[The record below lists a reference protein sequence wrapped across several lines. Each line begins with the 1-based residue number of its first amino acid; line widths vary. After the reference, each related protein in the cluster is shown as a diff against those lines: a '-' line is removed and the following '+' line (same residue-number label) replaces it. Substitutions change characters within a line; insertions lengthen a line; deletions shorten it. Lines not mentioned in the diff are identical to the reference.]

1 MPDTTSRYRQAK
13 YRNLQA
19 ERGYVKLQIWVRP
32 NDADF
37 IKAFVRTRRKEERRI
52 KGLEDAA

>member
-13 YRNLQA
+13 YRKKQE
-19 ERGYVKLQIWVRP
+19 ERGYVKLQIWVMP
-32 NDADF
+32 IEADF

>member
-13 YRNLQA
+13 YRKKQE

-32 NDADF
+32 NEAEF
-37 IKAFVRTRRKEERRI
+37 IKGFVRGWRREQRAHEDR
-52 KGLEDAA
+52 EDAA